1 MSGGSENGVLVV
13 KWEILVS
20 LETTTPR
27 VRRESI
33 VISRHWVLIKNIT
46 KKNLMLWFLYCVE
59 KFLRY

>member
-27 VRRESI
+27 VRREST

-46 KKNLMLWFLYCVE
+46 KKNLMLWFLYSVE

>member
-27 VRRESI
+27 VRREST
-33 VISRHWVLIKNIT
+33 VISRHWILIKYIT
-46 KKNLMLWFLYCVE
+46 KK
-59 KFLRY
+59 